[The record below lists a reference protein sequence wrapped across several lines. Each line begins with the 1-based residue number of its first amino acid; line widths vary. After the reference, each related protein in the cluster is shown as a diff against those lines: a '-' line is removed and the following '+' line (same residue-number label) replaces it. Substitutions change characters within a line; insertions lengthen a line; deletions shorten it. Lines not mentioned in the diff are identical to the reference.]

1 MNKWQEKAIKSL
13 VNKGYDELTASRL
26 YEKAYKRLSPK
37 VLSSGFNREFETYM
51 SLVSDKNFI
60 RFDIKNNR
68 LYYVKTGEEV
78 NTDTFE
84 RNYTTERLQNL
95 ADKYDEVYFW
105 LESYNAGEMSL
116 NELNERIKAFKIAN
130 VEYQKEGS

>member
-1 MNKWQEKAIKSL
+1 MNIWQEKAIKSL

-37 VLSSGFNREFETYM
+37 VLSSGFNREFEAYM

-78 NTDTFE
+78 GSDTFE
-84 RNYTTERLQNL
+84 RNYTTERLKGL
-95 ADKYDEVYFW
+95 TEKYSDIDFW
-105 LESYNAGEMSL
+105 VEEYNAGQISL
-116 NELNERIKAFKIAN
+116 NELNERIKAFKKAN
-130 VEYQKEGS
+130 AEYQKEGS

>member
-1 MNKWQEKAIKSL
+1 MNKWQERAIKTL
-13 VNKGYDELTASRL
+13 VNKGYDELTASKI
-26 YEKAYKRLSPK
+26 YERAYKRLSKK
-37 VLSSGFNREFETYM
+37 VLSTGFNREFEAYM
-51 SLVSDKNFI
+51 SLVSDKNFV
-60 RFDIKNNR
+60 RFDIKRNR

-84 RNYTTERLQNL
+84 RNYTSERLENL
-95 ADKYDEVYFW
+95 AAKYDEVYFW
-105 LESYNAGEMSL
+105 LEAYNAGEMSL